1 MVYSAKFNVSSAKAI
16 YHLPELHSI
25 MILFDTEYESIVEN
39 TMNANFTNYKINTDT
54 MTGCVEYAHTALLW

>member
-1 MVYSAKFNVSSAKAI
+1 
-16 YHLPELHSI
+16 

-39 TMNANFTNYKINTDT
+39 TMNDANFTNYKINTDT